1 MSNRRHICVYC
12 AEVDTGAEVEFGA
25 IDWEAVV
32 ASLEGPGWVRLQSV
46 VPAWIC
52 AQLVEAAPS
61 SWSVV
66 DQDEGGGFVRQ
77 GGLSCH
83 AEVTGAAP
91 IVRSVAQSIV
101 LAINRTRS
109 AECLELPTFNHA
121 NWGRSINGVG
131 FITAHRDPPTAGGV
145 IAITTLAGRARFR
158 VWDDDDS
165 ASELPLVDHDPVAA
179 HEWNTDDG
187 DLVLLRGGGWPKLA
201 SRCPVHEVESPPTG
215 DRMILTLRHNK
226 GGYGANYFTSTG

>member
-1 MSNRRHICVYC
+1 MVRIHIGVYC
-12 AEVDTGAEVEFGA
+12 SEVDTGAEVGLGG
-25 IDWEAVV
+25 IDWQAVV

-46 VPAWIC
+46 VPARVC

-66 DQDEGGGFVRQ
+66 DPDEGGGVVRQ
-77 GGLSCH
+77 GGLSGH

-91 IVRSVAQSIV
+91 IVRSFAQSIV

-109 AECLELPTFNHA
+109 AELLELPAFNHA
-121 NWGRSINGVG
+121 NWGRSIDGVG
-131 FITAHRDPPTAGGV
+131 FITAHRDPPAAGGM

-158 VWDDDDS
+158 VWDDDGV
-165 ASELPLVDHDPVAA
+165 SELPSVEHDPVAA
-179 HEWNTDDG
+179 HEWDTDDG
-187 DLVLLRGGGWPKLA
+187 DLVLLRGGGWPRLA

-215 DRMILTLRHNK
+215 DRIILTLRHNK
-226 GGYGANYFTSTG
+226 GGYGASYFTSTG